1 MLPNANHMLLCVYQM
16 LTKCYHV
23 YLFFCFYLCYYY
35 HRQVRQKTRNKNL
48 ICISFAK
55 EYGQEWS
62 VSSSLIWWWVWRF
75 LYVQNLDDDLRINI
89 GQEENKVSFN
99 YDRDYPFEAFITNLG
114 KYNEDELIGEW
125 LKFPTTPGYSITQK
139 Q

>member
-1 MLPNANHMLLCVYQM
+1 M
-16 LTKCYHV
+16 
-23 YLFFCFYLCYYY
+23 
-35 HRQVRQKTRNKNL
+35 
-48 ICISFAK
+48 
-55 EYGQEWS
+55 
-62 VSSSLIWWWVWRF
+62 
-75 LYVQNLDDDLRINI
+75 YVKNLDDDLRINI

-125 LKFPTTPGYSITQK
+125 LKFPTTPGYLITQK